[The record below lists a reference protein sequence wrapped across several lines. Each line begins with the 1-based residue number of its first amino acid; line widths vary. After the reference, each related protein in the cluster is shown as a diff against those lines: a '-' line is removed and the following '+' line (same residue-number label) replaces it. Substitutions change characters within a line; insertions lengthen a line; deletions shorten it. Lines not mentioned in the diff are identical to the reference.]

1 MSPIRYGSTNCLF
14 LPMCT
19 LNGDRR
25 HTASISQFQ
34 RETRQRI
41 LVDAVT
47 GTRTKLPPSGP
58 PLSYAVYLNNTL
70 TVNI

>member
-34 RETRQRI
+34 RETQQRI
-41 LVDAVT
+41 LVDAMLQEPELNSRLV
-47 GTRTKLPPSGP
+47 GLLFVCSLPK
-58 PLSYAVYLNNTL
+58 
-70 TVNI
+70 

>member
-41 LVDAVT
+41 LVDAMLQEPELNSRLV
-47 GTRTKLPPSGP
+47 GLLFVCSLPK
-58 PLSYAVYLNNTL
+58 
-70 TVNI
+70 